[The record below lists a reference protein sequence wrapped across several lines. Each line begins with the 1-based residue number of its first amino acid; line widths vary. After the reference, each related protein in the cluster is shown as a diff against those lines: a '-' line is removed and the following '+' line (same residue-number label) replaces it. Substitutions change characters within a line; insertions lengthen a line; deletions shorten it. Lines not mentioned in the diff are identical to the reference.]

1 MGVGTYWAWE
11 TTKLRCGVLGGAR
24 RFGTHRGRRGARHI
38 VAGARLQL
46 VLFYLRTVQPT
57 LLAMLLVTVFKQ
69 CVVIFR
75 LVKKK
80 VVN

>member
-1 MGVGTYWAWE
+1 M
-11 TTKLRCGVLGGAR
+11 
-24 RFGTHRGRRGARHI
+24 HI
-38 VAGARLQL
+38 VAAARLQL

-69 CVVIFR
+69 SVVIFR